1 MFISTTILKNYFL
14 DKLLEVRLLFI
25 REKSQI
31 TDFLLQLKS
40 VKKVLIILPRDRAEE
55 VYARKYLTQI
65 RQLFKGTRIS
75 TLDVFSLRKMDTNWL
90 GMPNQD
96 FINKLHDEK
105 FDLIVDLNSFHDRLC
120 TFLGATTGAPM
131 RLHVMP
137 GKYEKIYNLQFRVH
151 KSASMDVRFRILIN
165 YLAKFRGI
173 KRSETASV

>member
-1 MFISTTILKNYFL
+1 MFISTSVIKNYFL

-25 REKSQI
+25 REKRQI
-31 TDFLLQLKS
+31 TDFLQQLNS

-55 VYARKYLTQI
+55 VYSRKYLNQI

-75 TLDVFSLRKMDTNWL
+75 TLDVISLRKTDTNWL

-96 FINKLHDEK
+96 FIKKLHNEN

-120 TFLGATTGAPM
+120 TFLGASTGAPL

-137 GKYEKIYNLQFRVH
+137 GRYEKVYNLQFRVH

-165 YLAKFRGI
+165 YLAQFRGI
-173 KRSETASV
+173 KRSETVSV